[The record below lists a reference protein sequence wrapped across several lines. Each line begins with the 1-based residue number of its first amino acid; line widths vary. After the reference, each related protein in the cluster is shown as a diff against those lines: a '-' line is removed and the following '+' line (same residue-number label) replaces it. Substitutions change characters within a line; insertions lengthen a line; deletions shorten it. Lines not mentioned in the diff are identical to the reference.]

1 MKQHSNNNI
10 SFIRTFIHLDG
21 QQNKIYSNDFD
32 IIYSNIFQLLWFRY
46 IFRSFKALRLGHLL
60 NTANIYLRAPVP
72 SVSATEQHVRH
83 GCIQAWYLW
92 ELSHPERDMPYPTLW
107 G

>member
-1 MKQHSNNNI
+1 MILTLYIQIFFNCCG
-10 SFIRTFIHLDG
+10 LDT
-21 QQNKIYSNDFD
+21 SSDT
-32 IIYSNIFQLLWFRY
+32 
-46 IFRSFKALRLGHLL
+46 SFKALRLGHLL